1 MAKRD
6 SDRVVVDMHVHTAFS
21 DGVHD
26 VKEILLYARVKGL
39 NGIAITDHNTAIG
52 AFKALAEARRLGLL
66 VIPGV
71 EVNCREGHILLYGV
85 REELPQKLK
94 HKPSVYEVVDYGL
107 ENSILVSIA
116 HPYGKALFLK
126 YPVVEIAEVLSRVQ
140 GIEVLN
146 GRTPM
151 SRNELAL
158 RLAQKLGKVYTAG
171 SDAHVVDELGRVRV
185 LVDNPVESYEDFL
198 EYVKRKKIRVI
209 GSTTILGIVRGIAKR
224 KIMILK
230 KRFTG

>member
-1 MAKRD
+1 MTKKND
-6 SDRVVVDMHVHTAFS
+6 GIVVDMHVHTMFS
-21 DGVHD
+21 DGVHS
-26 VKEILLYARVKGL
+26 VREVLMYAKAKGL
-39 NGIAITDHNTAIG
+39 NGIAITDHNTVAG
-52 AFKALAEARRLGLL
+52 ALRSLGEAKRLGLL

-85 REELPQKLK
+85 REELPQRLR
-94 HKPSVYEVVDYGL
+94 HRPTVSEVVDYGL

-116 HPYGKALFLK
+116 HPYGRTLFLK
-126 YPVVEIAEVLSRVQ
+126 YPVVEIAEVLRRVQ

-158 RLAQKLGKVYTAG
+158 RLAQELGKVYTAG

-185 LVDNPVESYEDFL
+185 FVDNPVESYEDFL

-209 GSTTILGIVRGIAKR
+209 GSTTILGIIRGIAKR

-230 KRFTG
+230 KRFTK